1 MEIEFNDLKYMHNI
15 NIIDLREKYKFNK
28 KHLSNSKNIPFSYLL
43 INPSDYLKKNEEYV
57 LICDKG
63 IQSRMVSIILNKD
76 GYHTYSLKGGIQK
89 LI

>member
-1 MEIEFNDLKYMHNI
+1 MHNI